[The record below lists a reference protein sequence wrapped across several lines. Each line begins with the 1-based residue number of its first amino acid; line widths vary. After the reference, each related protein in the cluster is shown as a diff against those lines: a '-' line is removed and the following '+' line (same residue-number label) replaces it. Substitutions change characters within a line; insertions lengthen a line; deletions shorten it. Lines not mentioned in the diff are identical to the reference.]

1 MKKKQNILING
12 CSQGLGLD
20 FYKYLQKK
28 FNLFG
33 VSSKKTKNKDIFY
46 YDPIKNPVPSK
57 ELIKGI
63 ESCKIDHI
71 IHCVGGGFKKYD
83 KFLELKELIELFNVN
98 FFSIY
103 EINKIILKN
112 KAKSKK
118 INIIMIGSIAALED
132 KASLGYSAAKS
143 VLINYNK
150 NLAAKFFKD
159 NVVTKL
165 LIPGSFISTNG
176 SMSRLKKNKP
186 RIYKNIE
193 SLLPNGKFQKSNDI
207 IKLCELLLK
216 KETDFLNGSYLSMSN
231 LESKSIFL

>member
-1 MKKKQNILING
+1 
-12 CSQGLGLD
+12 
-20 FYKYLQKK
+20 
-28 FNLFG
+28 
-33 VSSKKTKNKDIFY
+33 
-46 YDPIKNPVPSK
+46 
-57 ELIKGI
+57 
-63 ESCKIDHI
+63 
-71 IHCVGGGFKKYD
+71 
-83 KFLELKELIELFNVN
+83 
-98 FFSIY
+98 
-103 EINKIILKN
+103 
-112 KAKSKK
+112 
-118 INIIMIGSIAALED
+118 MIGSIAALED